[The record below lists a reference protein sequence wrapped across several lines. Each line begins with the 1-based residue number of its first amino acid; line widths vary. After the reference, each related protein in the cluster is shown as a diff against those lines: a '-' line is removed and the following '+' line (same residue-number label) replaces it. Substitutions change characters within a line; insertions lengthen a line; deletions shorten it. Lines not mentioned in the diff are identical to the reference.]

1 MLMNSITS
9 YLYVYSHIVEE
20 ILFMKHIKKRQGGKQ
35 VDHVINKLS
44 EIEHDA
50 ASIMDAANTRKKE
63 FADQI
68 KKRTADFDEQLEK
81 ETAQKVADLRAKM
94 EALMQ
99 TKLSKQKSDANEALK
114 QMEANYETHHTF
126 YVKELFQDMIKE

>member
-1 MLMNSITS
+1 
-9 YLYVYSHIVEE
+9 
-20 ILFMKHIKKRQGGKQ
+20 MKLLRKEDKEVKQ
-35 VDHVINKLS
+35 VDNVINKLS

-63 FADQI
+63 FADQM

-81 ETAQKVADLRAKM
+81 ETAKKVADLRAKM

-99 TKLSKQKSDANEALK
+99 TKLSKQKAGADDALK
-114 QMEANYETHHTF
+114 QMEANYEANHAV
-126 YVKELFQDMIKE
+126 YVNKLFQDMIKE